1 MGEMEERGEM
11 EEMGE
16 RGALKPVFREDFAT
30 VTLPVVWPS
39 DALTRSLTLVVDKG
53 VDCVSK
59 YLLFLF
65 WY

>member
-39 DALTRSLTLVVDKG
+39 DALTRSLTLLVDKG
-53 VDCVSK
+53 MECDEKPLK
-59 YLLFLF
+59 YVKI
-65 WY
+65 